1 MANNAVTTQG
11 QAWDQIALDRL
22 GSEKQMASLLPRNT
36 DEMDALLFAGEVELA
51 IPKVVRPAAKSLP
64 PWERM

>member
-1 MANNAVTTQG
+1 MTKNAITNQG
-11 QAWDQIALDRL
+11 QAWDQVALERY
-22 GSEKQMASLLPRNT
+22 GSEKQMGVLLPANVN
-36 DEMDALLFAGEVELA
+36 EMDALLFAGEVELA